1 MPSQPTHDGGVSRNG
16 ETGAAETFA
25 DQVKATF
32 LAFIDFLLHVHSGQ
46 DKPASSL
53 SLSDR
58 RTAGLKAT
66 ELWHALQLK
75 MLKLIGARRTRS
87 YAHHMM
93 YSLLPIYMRFG
104 KAWAVACEG
113 NEALHKEMKLFY
125 SRLVNHGIQ
134 GKNDMYQTLELHLAN
149 RQMLGEE
156 GHRLPATLYAA
167 RVSNQVR
174 RANRMR
180 VVAASESGAAI
191 GVNKKKRKRQSIAI
205 VKGERSAKNYDRT
218 NEKLRAT
225 KLSLTCGD

>member
-1 MPSQPTHDGGVSRNG
+1 MTGTT
-16 ETGAAETFA
+16 ETYA
-25 DQVKATF
+25 DQVNTTF

-58 RTAGLKAT
+58 RKEGLKAT

-75 MLKLIGARRTRS
+75 MLKLIGSRRTRS

-113 NEALHKEMKLFY
+113 NEALHKEMKMFY

-174 RANRMR
+174 KAKR
-180 VVAASESGAAI
+180 VRLAASESGATTGI
-191 GVNKKKRKRQSIAI
+191 NEQKRKRQSVAI
-205 VKGERSAKNYDRT
+205 VKGERAAKNYDCT

-225 KLSLTCGD
+225 KVSLD